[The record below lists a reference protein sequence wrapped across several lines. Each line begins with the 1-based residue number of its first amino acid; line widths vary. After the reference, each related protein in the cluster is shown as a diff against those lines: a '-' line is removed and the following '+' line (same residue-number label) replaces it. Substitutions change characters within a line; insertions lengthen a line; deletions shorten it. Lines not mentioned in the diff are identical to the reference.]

1 MFWCSSDNGERTECM
16 YARGGRGGAYVLPFC
31 RSLRPTWCVFCS
43 GFRRALPRCAGA
55 LGVTLFLRVQEYCE
69 ESYVPFMSVVI
80 DTLAFKY
87 LLETQDAPPL
97 RPFHDMLDKA
107 RR

>member
-1 MFWCSSDNGERTECM
+1 MSGIVEEPRVVIH
-16 YARGGRGGAYVLPFC
+16 ARGAVLISCRLVLSWLGLVCFGFCFCFCFCFGVCLPLPCRG
-31 RSLRPTWCVFCS
+31 
-43 GFRRALPRCAGA
+43 
-55 LGVTLFLRVQEYCE
+55 LGVSFLCAQEYSE

>member
-1 MFWCSSDNGERTECM
+1 MDAENLASI
-16 YARGGRGGAYVLPFC
+16 YVE
-31 RSLRPTWCVFCS
+31 
-43 GFRRALPRCAGA
+43 
-55 LGVTLFLRVQEYCE
+55 QEYCE

-97 RPFHDMLDKA
+97 RLFHDMLDKA

>member
-1 MFWCSSDNGERTECM
+1 MF
-16 YARGGRGGAYVLPFC
+16 
-31 RSLRPTWCVFCS
+31 RSLR
-43 GFRRALPRCAGA
+43 A
-55 LGVTLFLRVQEYCE
+55 QEYCE

>member
-1 MFWCSSDNGERTECM
+1 M
-16 YARGGRGGAYVLPFC
+16 
-31 RSLRPTWCVFCS
+31 
-43 GFRRALPRCAGA
+43 
-55 LGVTLFLRVQEYCE
+55 LFLIPCFLMRDLATMFSLQEYCE

-87 LLETQDAPPL
+87 LLETQDASPL
-97 RPFHDMLDKA
+97 RPFHDLLDKA